1 MREAEGAV
9 DSTNTIHTFPFAM
22 APTVITITDLGH
34 LQRTIHDL
42 VVPACYLIL
51 DATWTGNSRSMND
64 LSRLR
69 PSEDMEESTPTIH
82 IQLDPDKDDKM
93 VDYAIKVLKCPDVL
107 PAIGI
112 VDVKGCTYFHV
123 KVDWKEGH
131 FLRQKMKLESLKHE
145 DIPEA
150 GVRIFVAGDR
160 SQVGKSSV
168 CLGLVGSLLKLGYSP
183 ERIAYIK
190 PATQCEAP
198 QLITSY
204 CQSKG
209 IKACVPIGPIVYYK
223 GFTREFLNGNTDSTG
238 EMLDNVRRKVED
250 LAKGKD
256 VVIIDGVGY
265 PR

>member
-1 MREAEGAV
+1 
-9 DSTNTIHTFPFAM
+9 
-22 APTVITITDLGH
+22 
-34 LQRTIHDL
+34 
-42 VVPACYLIL
+42 
-51 DATWTGNSRSMND
+51 MND

-93 VDYAIKVLKCPDVL
+93 VDYAIKVLRCPDVL

-123 KVDWKEGH
+123 KVDWRDGH
-131 FLRQKMKLESLKHE
+131 FLRQEMKLESLKHE

-198 QLITSY
+198 QLVTSY

-223 GFTREFLNGNTDSTG
+223 GFTREFLNGNTDSTE